1 MKKKKMTDL
10 EKDKEFKLFQD
21 AFYNVLGKFV
31 DRGYDM
37 LERHRPGEVIKEGIV
52 ETLLFTLLWDGMTLP
67 FRKENSRDSLAQ
79 LEDIKD
85 LCYKIINGKGPEAL
99 SEDGFE
105 LEKTP
110 PKNKLN

>member
-37 LERHRPGEVIKEGIV
+37 LERHRPGEIIRDGIV
-52 ETLLFTLLWDGMTLP
+52 ETLLFTLLWEGITHST
-67 FRKENSRDSLAQ
+67 RKENI
-79 LEDIKD
+79 EDVKD
-85 LCYKIINGKGPEAL
+85 LCNKIMDGKGPEAL
-99 SEDGFE
+99 KEDFE
-105 LEKTP
+105 IDKVP

>member
-37 LERHRPGEVIKEGIV
+37 LERHRPGEVIRDGIV
-52 ETLLFTLLWDGMTLP
+52 ETLLFTLLWEGITHSM
-67 FRKENSRDSLAQ
+67 RKENSIEGLRD
-79 LEDIKD
+79 LEDVKD
-85 LCYKIINGKGPEAL
+85 LCYKIMDGKGPEAL
-99 SEDGFE
+99 KDDFE
-105 LEKTP
+105 IEKVP